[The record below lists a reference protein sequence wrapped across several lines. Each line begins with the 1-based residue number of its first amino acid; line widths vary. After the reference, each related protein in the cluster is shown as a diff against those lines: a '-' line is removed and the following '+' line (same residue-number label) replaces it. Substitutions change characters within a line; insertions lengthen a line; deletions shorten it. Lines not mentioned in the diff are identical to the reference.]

1 MRVRCPVIRGVVRM
15 GPYRPGQ
22 IYDVP
27 EEQARRLMAVKGFEA
42 VDPDPEPDPAP
53 IAEPDTDDDYDAVM
67 ED

>member
-1 MRVRCPVIRGVVRM
+1 MRVRCPVIRGLVRM

-27 EEQARRLMAVKGFEA
+27 EEAARRLIAIKGFEV
-42 VDPDPEPDPAP
+42 VDPDPQPAP
-53 IAEPDTDDDYDAVM
+53 APTADPGDDDDYDAVT